1 MYVVCR
7 ASCTIRLYDTDTCSP
22 LDVDINIDGMED
34 PTDIVVCRDQRQLYV
49 AERSRGL
56 RVWRV
61 STDRRSYTKWLPT
74 ESSCVE
80 DQCTPSVT
88 SQDQC
93 TLPVTSQDPYTL
105 SVTSQDQCTLSVTSQ
120 HLLVTSLSTPAL
132 RRYRLTDRRLL
143 RVDVPP
149 YVRRLYHGVETSR
162 GTFVVGHQGT
172 SQSEYHKHAVSG
184 CFHCC
189 QHFST
194 VLCDEQ

>member
-7 ASCTIRLYDTDTCSP
+7 ACSTIRLYDTDTCSP
-22 LDVDINIDGMED
+22 LDVDINIDGLED
-34 PTDIVVCRDQRQLYV
+34 PTDIVVCRDERQLYV

-61 STDRRSYTKWLPT
+61 SVDRRSYTKWLPT

-80 DQCTPSVT
+80 DQC
-88 SQDQC
+88 
-93 TLPVTSQDPYTL
+93 TL

-149 YVRRLYHGVETSR
+149 YVRQLYHGVETSR